1 MARYS
6 PEFIAAVRHDY
17 ENTDKSLAQ
26 IAADHAISERSVN
39 RMRDRER
46 WARRSERVRDVA
58 PATQALR
65 AATRLLASTAA
76 STTLA
81 DLLTPLLAA
90 NPFSTMRASL
100 RRRSSDEFEDGVAHG
115 WQGRLRRGP
124 VYSFFSALLLRGG
137 DAGER
142 RKQSSS

>member
-65 AATRLLASTAA
+65 AATALLAERAPDA
-76 STTLA
+76 RNKTT
-81 DLLTPLLAA
+81 TPLP
-90 NPFSTMRASL
+90 NPPPPKGRSRPSST
-100 RRRSSDEFEDGVAHG
+100 GYG
-115 WQGRLRRGP
+115 GR
-124 VYSFFSALLLRGG
+124 
-137 DAGER
+137 ER
-142 RKQSSS
+142 RARARLTTRR